1 MTTDQYKKLFVCVIV
16 LCFLISVFTISFSFF
31 YTSVRG
37 NKGVNTESARLGLA
51 LDVERITA
59 DNTLGLVPLLDNELQ
74 SAIKGSSN
82 GSCLDSLNI
91 GRCQIY
97 KVELS
102 NTGNVTSTITGTLE
116 LKPNGTSVFNNLK
129 WAEIRNMSD
138 TSLFGSTRL
147 YNEKDWKNNYVMG
160 PSSKSTFYVVVWI
173 SDTGKRQNDDDKG
186 SFIGTIMFNTT
197 TGVGTSSTFV
207 G

>member
-1 MTTDQYKKLFVCVIV
+1 MTSDRYRKLFVCVIV

-37 NKGVNTESARLGLA
+37 NKGVSTESARLGLA
-51 LDVERITA
+51 LNVEKITSDV
-59 DNTLGLVPLLDNELQ
+59 TLGLMPLLDSDLQ

-97 KVELS
+97 KVELF

-116 LKPNGTSVFNNLK
+116 LNPIGSSVFNNLK
-129 WAEIRNMSD
+129 WAEIRNMTD
-138 TSLFGSTRL
+138 ASLFGSSRL
-147 YNEKDWKNNYVMG
+147 YNEKSWKNNYVMG
-160 PSSKSTFYVVVWI
+160 PESKSTFYVVVWI
-173 SDTGKRQNDDDKG
+173 SDTGKIQNDEDKG
-186 SFIGTIMFNTT
+186 SFTGTIMFNTT